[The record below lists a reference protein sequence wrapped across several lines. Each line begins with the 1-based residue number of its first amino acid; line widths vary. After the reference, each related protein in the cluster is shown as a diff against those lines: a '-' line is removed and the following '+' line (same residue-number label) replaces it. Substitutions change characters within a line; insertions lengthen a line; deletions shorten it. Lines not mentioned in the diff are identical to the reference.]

1 MGVYEQMASDED
13 REAATQLA
21 RYLIETE
28 GNRFYQQDI
37 NAVRNHIAGNDQ
49 LMVEAH
55 KFQKEL
61 AKMLLHDPEK
71 LVHALEAKAQKVV
84 PLVAT
89 PQVDPV
95 KEMMDRFMNPTAR
108 KAFSE
113 KIELLLKERSTKH

>member
-1 MGVYEQMASDED
+1 MGVYEQLTTDED

-28 GNRFYQQDI
+28 GNRFYQQPLD
-37 NAVRNHIAGNDQ
+37 AVRNHIAGNDQ

-71 LVHALEAKAQKVV
+71 LVSALEAKAQKVV
-84 PLVAT
+84 PMVTAV
-89 PQVDPV
+89 PVNPV
-95 KEMMDRFMNPTAR
+95 KEMMDRFMNPVAR
-108 KAFSE
+108 KAFAE
-113 KIELLLKERSTKH
+113 KIEHLLKERATKH